1 MNKSNNHGF
10 MLLETLIISAVI
22 LSTLIFLYVQF
33 TSIKTNYDISFRYNT
48 IPGLYQTKEITNY
61 FNNYGHSTLS
71 TILDNSNN
79 GYLNISAST
88 SYFEINSNITLYKN
102 LVNEIKAKT
111 ILFVN
116 DDLSILKQYIT
127 NTSDDI
133 SGVIDEELKRYILR
147 LTTDATNKYR
157 IIIEFQNNTFAS
169 VMIG

>member
-1 MNKSNNHGF
+1 MYN
-10 MLLETLIISAVI
+10 LLV
-22 LSTLIFLYVQF
+22 
-33 TSIKTNYDISFRYNT
+33 KTNYDISFRYNT